1 MGKII
6 MGGTASRIGATMC
19 ASSKCPNDEVV
30 VDRNKDD
37 RKFLV
42 KEAICKGNSSPESG
56 SADGWQSSSFL
67 VNMSGSLSVSDV
79 NISGASAVSLF
90 VAAAIGSSMSD
101 NPLSNQSDM
110 CIGTW

>member
-1 MGKII
+1 
-6 MGGTASRIGATMC
+6 MC

-42 KEAICKGNSSPESG
+42 KEAICKGNSSPGSG

-79 NISGASAVSLF
+79 NISGAGTVSSSVAVA
-90 VAAAIGSSMSD
+90 VGSSMLD
-101 NPLSNQSDM
+101 NSLFYQGDM
-110 CIGTW
+110 CIGAW